1 MACFL
6 LAAIHHHPFLFINFI
21 NNNKPLRCAIINFP
35 FHPRYDEANQQRKKV
50 VAGKGTV
57 KSDSKITL
65 QLKCEKQL
73 NIETSKTT
81 IQKNPI
87 IPIPQNSGHWHFM
100 GALTLSFCFLKGPY
114 SLAHHQFF
122 WNIGHSPIEAWDKSE
137 VQLGTFWGNK
147 LRT

>member
-1 MACFL
+1 LLQQQPHQQQSMFDQKPHILQAQHQQPQQCVLPLNMACFL

-21 NNNKPLRCAIINFP
+21 NNNKPLQYAIINFP

-81 IQKNPI
+81 IQK
-87 IPIPQNSGHWHFM
+87 
-100 GALTLSFCFLKGPY
+100 
-114 SLAHHQFF
+114 
-122 WNIGHSPIEAWDKSE
+122 SPIY
-137 VQLGTFWGNK
+137 QLLKILVIGISWVPSHF
-147 LRT
+147 LFFF